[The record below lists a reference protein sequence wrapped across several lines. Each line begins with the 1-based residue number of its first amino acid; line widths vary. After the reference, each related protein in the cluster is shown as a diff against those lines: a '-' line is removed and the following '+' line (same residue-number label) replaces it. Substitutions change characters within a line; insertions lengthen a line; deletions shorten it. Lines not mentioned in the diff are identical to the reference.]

1 MTFAA
6 LKSGEQDGWPANN
19 GLSHKGAELL
29 STIQVG
35 MQAFVQLAQGV
46 PPVVLLAVETLGPHN
61 SDQAQAY
68 EEVTQRPHEAK
79 WSHELIG
86 GAAAYEAAKAYED
99 HVAQNGHPDEHA
111 QAKEILAGA
120 IGFFVD
126 REVETKGLDFID
138 RERAKRH
145 AQEQAEQQLN
155 NQYGDRW

>member
-1 MTFAA
+1 MAPLP
-6 LKSGEQDGWPANN
+6 LKSVLPCATLIGYDVRNAGIRGTDGWPVNN
-19 GLSHKGAELL
+19 GLSRKD
-29 STIQVG
+29 
-35 MQAFVQLAQGV
+35 
-46 PPVVLLAVETLGPHN
+46 N

-68 EEVTQRPHEAK
+68 EEITQRPHEAK

-99 HVAQNGHPDEHA
+99 HVAENGHPDDHA
-111 QAKEILAGA
+111 KAKEILAGA

-145 AQEQAEQQLN
+145 AQDQAEEQLS

>member
-1 MTFAA
+1 M
-6 LKSGEQDGWPANN
+6 GW
-19 GLSHKGAELL
+19 
-29 STIQVG
+29 
-35 MQAFVQLAQGV
+35 FDD
-46 PPVVLLAVETLGPHN
+46 N

-145 AQEQAEQQLN
+145 AQEQAEEQLN